1 MVILNEIH
9 RVPEFVWGTGVLS
22 TQASGAARER
32 CPAIRPA
39 HSGGGAVAAVDDAGA
54 SPGDSAQRIAAGDGP
69 VGKCTNGHA
78 LHRSVGRS
86 AAGAAPATA
95 ACQRA
100 QAAGE
105 VAQGIRS
112 RQWPRPRAAPAGN
125 PERHRGAP
133 SGGGEL
139 GGFCHREF
147 AERRPAPHDG
157 ELLPDVGRSGDRSGA
172 RAARQ
177 GTLGCPDLTGWRIE
191 TMPELPET
199 AFFTAKPDWV
209 CEVLSRSTEK
219 LDRDEKLPMY
229 AEHGVSHV
237 WLVDPVAQA
246 LEAYT
251 LGDAG
256 RWSEV
261 QHYRGG
267 DRVRIAPFDAIEL
280 DLSLLWSS
288 PRRA

>member
-1 MVILNEIH
+1 
-9 RVPEFVWGTGVLS
+9 
-22 TQASGAARER
+22 
-32 CPAIRPA
+32 
-39 HSGGGAVAAVDDAGA
+39 
-54 SPGDSAQRIAAGDGP
+54 
-69 VGKCTNGHA
+69 
-78 LHRSVGRS
+78 
-86 AAGAAPATA
+86 
-95 ACQRA
+95 
-100 QAAGE
+100 
-105 VAQGIRS
+105 
-112 RQWPRPRAAPAGN
+112 
-125 PERHRGAP
+125 
-133 SGGGEL
+133 
-139 GGFCHREF
+139 
-147 AERRPAPHDG
+147 
-157 ELLPDVGRSGDRSGA
+157 
-172 RAARQ
+172 
-177 GTLGCPDLTGWRIE
+177 
-191 TMPELPET
+191 MPELPET